1 MNHKL
6 SIALLLP
13 LLVMACSQEST
24 TQKVPMPA
32 PVETQVSNTA
42 TQPQIIFLEVSPET
56 RPCTGVAPQTCL
68 LVRELTLSE
77 TGQKI
82 IATKKQV
89 IFMTLLTALPIIQ
102 SLLKLLRSN
111 AQKLPILQ
119 LISLNTN
126 MNSTQLL
133 KQIRANN
140 LITVFNCSEKNRC
153 KSIGF
158 KFKIK
163 LRLEHALR

>member
-6 SIALLLP
+6 STALLLP

-24 TQKVPMPA
+24 TQKVPTPA
-32 PVETQVSNTA
+32 PIETQVSNTA
-42 TQPQIIFLEVSPET
+42 TQPQIIFLEIGPET
-56 RPCTGVAPQTCL
+56 RPCTGGAPQTCL

-133 KQIRANN
+133 KQFRANK
-140 LITVFNCSEKNRC
+140 LVAVF
-153 KSIGF
+153 
-158 KFKIK
+158 
-163 LRLEHALR
+163 